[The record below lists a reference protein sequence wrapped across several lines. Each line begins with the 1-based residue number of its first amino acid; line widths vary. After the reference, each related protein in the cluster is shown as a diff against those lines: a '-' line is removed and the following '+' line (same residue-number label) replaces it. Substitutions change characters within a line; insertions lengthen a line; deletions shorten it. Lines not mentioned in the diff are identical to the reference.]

1 MFNKYAQNLREYIM
15 PGVEPKKMALWRI
28 QQILFERTDAN
39 HPLKQEEIAEI
50 LEREYGIELERKAIG
65 RHIADLKYAGIDIM
79 QCREGSYIASRD
91 FDDSELRLLID
102 AVLQSKYISQKHSKD
117 LIEKLSKLSS
127 KHFKS
132 HINHVY
138 SVGDWSKTE
147 NKDVFYNIAII
158 DEAITEGK
166 RIKYTYNLYGV
177 DGKLH
182 ERKEHTISP
191 YQLILH
197 NQRYYLMGLNHRWGD
212 MSHHRLDK
220 ITNIEILDDVA
231 TPLRSLDG
239 YKNGIDYKKLSS
251 TMPYL
256 YTDEPEKVT
265 FVADK
270 FVVDQIFD
278 WFGESVM
285 MSEIDKDSVMVEV
298 KVSPIAMEYWAL
310 QFSKFVEI
318 KSPEHLRNKVK
329 NALEN
334 AVSKYKD

>member
-1 MFNKYAQNLREYIM
+1 MDNKYEKNLRDYLM
-15 PGVEPKKMALWRI
+15 PGVEPKKMAMMRI
-28 QQILFERTDAN
+28 QQILFERTDAD

-91 FDDSELRLLID
+91 FDDTELRLLID
-102 AVLQSKYISQKHSKD
+102 AVLQSKYISKNHSKD
-117 LIEKLSKLSS
+117 LIEKLSKLSNN
-127 KHFKS
+127 HFKS
-132 HINHVY
+132 HINHVH
-138 SVGDWSKTE
+138 SVGDWGKTE
-147 NKDVFYNIAII
+147 NKDVFYNIEII
-158 DEAITEGK
+158 DEAITNGK

-197 NQRYYLMGLNHRWGD
+197 NQRYYLMGLNHRWGN

-220 ITNIEILDDVA
+220 ITNIEILDDIA

-239 YKNGIDYKKLSS
+239 YKSGIDYKKLSS

-256 YTDEPEKVT
+256 YTDEPERVT
-265 FVADK
+265 FVADE
-270 FVVDQIFD
+270 FVVDQIVD
-278 WFGESVM
+278 WFGESAHM
-285 MSEIDKDSVMVEV
+285 KDIGDKKVQVEV

-310 QFSKFVEI
+310 QFSKFVEV
-318 KSPEHLRNKVK
+318 KSPMHLRNKIK
-329 NALEN
+329 EALEN
-334 AVSKYKD
+334 AVNAYKD

>member
-1 MFNKYAQNLREYIM
+1 MDNKYEKNLRDYLM

-28 QQILFERTDAN
+28 QQILFERTDAD
-39 HPLKQEEIAEI
+39 HPLKQEDIARI
-50 LEREYGIELERKAIG
+50 LEIEYGIELERKAIG
-65 RHIADLKYAGIDIM
+65 RHIADLKDAGVDIV

-102 AVLQSKYISQKHSKD
+102 AVLQSKYISQNHSKD
-117 LIEKLSKLSS
+117 LIEKLSKLSN

-132 HINHVY
+132 HINHVH

-147 NKDVFYNIAII
+147 NKDVFYNIEII
-158 DEAITEGK
+158 DEAITNGK

-177 DGKLH
+177 DCKLH
-182 ERKEHTISP
+182 ERKEHTVSP

-239 YKNGIDYKKLSS
+239 YKRGIDYKKLSS

-256 YTDEPEKVT
+256 YTDEPERVT
-265 FVADK
+265 FVADE
-270 FVVDQIFD
+270 FVVDQIVD
-278 WFGESVM
+278 WFGESVYM
-285 MSEIDKDSVMVEV
+285 KDIGDKKVQVEV

-310 QFSKFVEI
+310 QFSKFVEV
-318 KSPEHLRNKVK
+318 KSPMHLRNKIK
-329 NALEN
+329 DALEN
-334 AVSKYKD
+334 AVSKYN